1 VAVTR
6 AALPAESGA
15 AVDAFERHIA
25 HEQGRSVHTVRAY
38 VGDTVGLLDHLA
50 RRSSARLADLDL
62 AVLRSWL
69 ARLRSTGVAP
79 ATLARRAASARVFT
93 AWAHRT
99 GRLSHDPGLALGTP
113 QVPRRLPGVLRVEE
127 VAQALDSIRDNPV
140 AQVRGGR
147 RAGRSQSGEHAPT
160 SPGEQPRSG
169 ASASGPEI
177 LERGARVEQSE
188 RGRAG
193 AAGEPVAATR
203 PDDAAQPS
211 GPSDPVAEAVR
222 CRDQAILELLY
233 ATGVRVSELCGLDL
247 DHVDRERHV
256 VRVVGKG
263 GKERSVPYGLPAAQA
278 LDRYVSTARGTL
290 ARSSSGRALLL
301 GSKGARINPRVVR
314 RIVTM
319 RLAASD
325 AGAVHGPH
333 ALRHSAA
340 THLLEGGAD
349 LRSVQELLGH
359 ATLATTQIYTHVSV
373 ERLRSAYRQAHPR
386 A

>member
-1 VAVTR
+1 V
-6 AALPAESGA
+6 

-62 AVLRSWL
+62 ALLRSWL
-69 ARLRSTGVAP
+69 GRLRSTGVAP

-127 VAQALDSIRDNPV
+127 VAQALDSIRDSPI
-140 AQVRGGR
+140 AQARGGR

-169 ASASGPEI
+169 ASAARPEI

-193 AAGEPVAATR
+193 ASGEPVAATR

-278 LDRYVSTARGTL
+278 LDRYVSTARGML

-319 RLAASD
+319 RLAASE